1 MPVINRV
8 ADLHSDIAA
17 WRRDLHAHPELLFDV
32 QRTAGTISEKLEAFG
47 CDEVVTGLGRTG
59 VSALSTSHEESLGQ
73 DDRVASGQGRA
84 ADRGGEQ
91 PPVQVHSAGKNGHPW

>member
-1 MPVINRV
+1 MPVINRI
-8 ADLHSDIAA
+8 ADLHSDITA

-32 QRTAGTISEKLEAFG
+32 QRTAGTVAEKLKAFG

-59 VSALSTSHEESLGQ
+59 VVGIIHGRKGSAGQ
-73 DDRVASGQGRA
+73 DDRLAGRYGRT

-91 PPVQVHSAGKNGHPW
+91 PPV